1 MAAAQSWIDRVT
13 RVLSSSLSEINPFRG
28 EEPYIAVDI
37 GSSTIKLLEVRG
49 KAGEVVAQAMAV
61 VPTPST
67 AIQNNMVV
75 EVDQVAALIREAW
88 SHHGFRAEKAITAVP
103 GPAVIIKR
111 ISLPAQSEKEL
122 EATILVEA
130 GNFIPEDLE
139 NVNLDYQIT
148 DYLDEGR
155 RMDVVLVA
163 AKKDIVGSYSE
174 TLQVAGLQPI
184 VVDVDY
190 FALENM
196 FELSYEAPPDRAV
209 ALVNIGARFSA
220 INILKNGR
228 STFTGDVPVG
238 GRDITES
245 LMRDL
250 GISFEDAEALK
261 AGQAADPE
269 LMEHASGVLEAAGAA
284 VMDEIHHA
292 LSFFWTAATD
302 ETIDH
307 IYLSGGGARMPGLA
321 EQLAERVGAPVEVA
335 NPFVH
340 LSLGEHVDRQA
351 ALQRAPEFGVAVGL
365 ATRRPNDK

>member
-1 MAAAQSWIDRVT
+1 MAAGSSWIDRVT
-13 RVLSSSLSEINPFRG
+13 RVLSSSLSEVNPFRG

-37 GSSTIKLLEVRG
+37 GSSTIKLLEVQG
-49 KAGEVVAQAMAV
+49 KGGELHVQAMV
-61 VPTPST
+61 SVPTPTT
-67 AIQNNMVV
+67 AVQNYVVV
-75 EVDQVAALIREAW
+75 EVDRVGSLIREAYAG
-88 SHHGFRAEKAITAVP
+88 HGFRAKKAITAVP
-103 GPAVIIKR
+103 GAAVIIKR
-111 ISLPAQSEKEL
+111 ITLPAQSEKEL

-139 NVNLDYQIT
+139 NVNLDYQVT
-148 DYLDEGR
+148 DYVDEGR

-163 AKKDIVGSYSE
+163 AKKDIVSSYSDA
-174 TLQVAGLQPI
+174 LRASGLQPV
-184 VVDVDY
+184 VVDVDF

-196 FELSYEAPPDRAV
+196 FERNYQAPPNRAV

-250 GISFEDAEALK
+250 GISFEEAEALK
-261 AGQAADPE
+261 AGHPSEAE
-269 LMEHASGVLEAAGAA
+269 LAEHESGVLEAAAAA
-284 VMDEIHHA
+284 VIDEIHHS

-307 IYLSGGGARMPGLA
+307 VYLSGGGARMPGLA
-321 EQLAERVGAPVEVA
+321 EQLAERVGAPVDLA
-335 NPFVH
+335 NPFTH
-340 LSLGEHVDRQA
+340 LSLGDGVDRQTAVKRA
-351 ALQRAPEFGVAVGL
+351 AEFALAVGL